1 MQFYR
6 CYLLDARYQIA
17 AVELLRCERD
27 VDARQRA
34 DALLVQRPAFHG
46 VEVWERDRRVHINL
60 VGVEDADE
68 PGDLAD
74 ARRLAS

>member
-6 CYLLDARYQIA
+6 CYLLDCRYQIA
-17 AVELLRCERD
+17 AIELMRCERD

-46 VEVWERDRRVHINL
+46 VEVWERERRVHINL
-60 VGVEDADE
+60 VGVEAADE
-68 PGDLAD
+68 PGDLANS
-74 ARRLAS
+74 RLLTS